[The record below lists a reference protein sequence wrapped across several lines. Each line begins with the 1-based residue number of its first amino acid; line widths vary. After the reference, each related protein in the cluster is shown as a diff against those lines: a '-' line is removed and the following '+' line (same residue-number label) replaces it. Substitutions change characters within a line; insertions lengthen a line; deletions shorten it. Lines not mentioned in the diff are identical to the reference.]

1 MNSQIETLYSF
12 CKINLFLQVTG
23 RRPDNYHTIETLFL
37 LLDNPQ
43 DRIVINWEHPD
54 GLDVVSDTAGVP
66 SGPGNLIY
74 RAAEKYAALAQIR
87 PDWRI
92 KLHKSIPVAAGLGG
106 GSGNAGRV
114 LAALESHYGILGQIR
129 LHELAAGLG
138 ADIPFFLTPA
148 SAWGSGIGERL
159 SRLPK
164 ARKPLHLVLANP
176 GFPVG
181 VKWSYSQLD
190 ASQFKPVDPDQKA
203 AMIEA
208 VQQGD
213 ARKTAAMLRND
224 LAVGLWRKFPL
235 LALLRKAMLRSGLL
249 AVEVSGSGPTLF
261 GIAQD
266 ETASHSAVK
275 ALEAEFAPETGVRF
289 FSGRSVI

>member
-1 MNSQIETLYSF
+1 MNSRIETLQSF

-43 DRIVINWEHPD
+43 DQILINWDHPD
-54 GLDVVSDTAGVP
+54 GLAVVSDTPGVP

-74 RAAEKYAALAQIR
+74 RAAEKYAAWAQIR
-87 PDWRI
+87 PDWHI
-92 KLHKSIPVAAGLGG
+92 DLHKKIPVAAGLGG
-106 GSGNAGRV
+106 GSGNAGRI
-114 LAALESHYGILGQIR
+114 LAALESHYGLLGKDR
-129 LHELAAGLG
+129 LHELGASLG

-148 SAWGSGIGERL
+148 SAWGSGVGEKL
-159 SRLPK
+159 AFLEK
-164 ARKPLHLVLANP
+164 AGKPLYFVLANP

-190 ASQFKPVDPDQKA
+190 ASCFKPVDPEQKA

-208 VQQGD
+208 VQNGD
-213 ARKTAAMLRND
+213 ARSVAGLLRND
-224 LAVGLWRKFPL
+224 LAAGLWRKFPL
-235 LALLRKAMLRSGLL
+235 LVLLKKAMLDNGLL

-261 GIAQD
+261 GIAEN
-266 ETASHSAVK
+266 ETAAQTAVK
-275 ALEAEFAPETGVRF
+275 ALETEFSPESGIRF
-289 FSGRSVI
+289 FTGRSVI